1 MADRVYLD
9 VEPLIG
15 AILASVDDAVAEGA
29 LDGARV
35 VAEQAAAV
43 HPYTNRTGNLQRRT
57 QAGRVVGRASRGLV
71 RVDVLGDT
79 RYGSFVEEG
88 TSRNRAYPYLAPAWL
103 VRESDFARI
112 VDEALTR
119 GLERVL

>member
-29 LDGARV
+29 LDGAHV

-103 VRESDFARI
+103 AREADFARI

>member
-15 AILASVDDAVAEGA
+15 AILASVDDAVAEGV

>member
-1 MADRVYLD
+1 VADRVYLD

-29 LDGARV
+29 LDGARI

>member
-29 LDGARV
+29 LDGARI

>member
-15 AILASVDDAVAEGA
+15 AILASVDDAVAEGV

-71 RVDVLGDT
+71 RDDVLGDT

>member
-1 MADRVYLD
+1 VADRVYLD

>member
-29 LDGARV
+29 LEGARV

>member
-1 MADRVYLD
+1 VADRVYLD

-15 AILASVDDAVAEGA
+15 AILASVDDAVAEGV

-88 TSRNRAYPYLAPAWL
+88 TSRNRAYPYLAPAWIA
-103 VRESDFARI
+103 READFARI

>member
-1 MADRVYLD
+1 VADRVYLD

-15 AILASVDDAVAEGA
+15 AILASVDDAVAEGV

-71 RVDVLGDT
+71 RDDVLGDT

>member
-15 AILASVDDAVAEGA
+15 AILASVDDAVAEGV

-88 TSRNRAYPYLAPAWL
+88 TSRNRAYPYLVPAWL

>member
-1 MADRVYLD
+1 VADRVYLD

-15 AILASVDDAVAEGA
+15 AILASVDDAVAKGV

>member
-15 AILASVDDAVAEGA
+15 AILASVDDAVAEGV

-103 VRESDFARI
+103 AREADFARI

>member
-1 MADRVYLD
+1 MSLDLAIAEMLAALD
-9 VEPLIG
+9 VEMPAAML
-15 AILASVDDAVAEGA
+15 DATRTVADE
-29 LDGARV
+29 
-35 VAEQAAAV
+35 AAAR

-103 VRESDFARI
+103 ARESDFARI

>member
-1 MADRVYLD
+1 VADRVYLD

-15 AILASVDDAVAEGA
+15 AILASVDDAVAEGV

>member
-1 MADRVYLD
+1 VADRVYLD

-103 VRESDFARI
+103 AREADFARI

>member
-1 MADRVYLD
+1 VADRVYLD

-103 VRESDFARI
+103 AR
-112 VDEALTR
+112 
-119 GLERVL
+119 ERVL

>member
-1 MADRVYLD
+1 VADRVYLD

-29 LDGARV
+29 LEGARV

>member
-15 AILASVDDAVAEGA
+15 VILASVDDAVAEGV

-57 QAGRVVGRASRGLV
+57 QAGRVTGRASRGMV

-103 VRESDFARI
+103 AREADFARI